1 MLSTAS
7 LAQNNPA
14 LLDDIIAGNPLTAL
28 LSPDQLEE
36 ALRAIGAVRY
46 HRNHPYHARMYKGE
60 LDLPQIQ
67 AWALNRYYYQ
77 VMIPIKDSYT
87 MARLPT
93 SELRREWI
101 RRITDHD
108 GQDDKGGGIERW
120 LKLTDG
126 LGLDRDYVIST
137 RGILPATRFSVE
149 AYVHYVQERSL
160 LGVIAASL
168 TELFSPV
175 IIPERMSGMLEHY
188 DFISEDTLAY
198 FKPRLTQAPQDSA
211 FALSYVKEHAKTPE
225 QQEEVLAA
233 LRFKCDVL
241 WTLLDALEYAYGL
254 DVPHIPPGAFRPE
267 K

>member
-1 MLSTAS
+1 MSNAAS
-7 LAQNNPA
+7 LAQNNPQ
-14 LLDDIIAGNPLTAL
+14 LLADIVEGLPLTVQL
-28 LSPDQLEE
+28 PPDQLEE
-36 ALRAIGAVRY
+36 ALRAIGAARY
-46 HRNHPYHARMYKGE
+46 HRNHPYHARMYQGK
-60 LDLPQIQ
+60 LDLPQLQ

-108 GQDDKGGGIERW
+108 GTDEKGGGIERW

-160 LGVIAASL
+160 LATIAASL
-168 TELFSPV
+168 TELFSPA
-175 IIPERMSGMLEHY
+175 IIPERMSGMLQHY
-188 DFISEDTLAY
+188 DFISDHTLAY

-211 FALSYVKEHAKTPE
+211 FALAYVKEHAKTAE
-225 QQEEVLAA
+225 QQEDVLAA

-254 DVPHIPPGAFRPE
+254 DVPHIPPGAFRP
-267 K
+267 KK